1 MKNAILYN
9 IITADVQTGTQSS
22 TIKKTPLSRCQKQKK
37 YEQAV
42 IIPTRNRS
50 RHRSRHRP
58 TPPREKGQGNPRC

>member
-9 IITADVQTGTQSS
+9 IITADVQKGTQSS
-22 TIKKTPLSRCQKQKK
+22 TIKKKAPLSRRQKQKK

-50 RHRSRHRP
+50 RHPP
-58 TPPREKGQGNPRC
+58 TPPREKGRGNPRC

>member
-9 IITADVQTGTQSS
+9 TTTGEQQIGTQSS
-22 TIKKTPLSRCQKQKK
+22 TIKKAPLSRRQKQKK

-50 RHRSRHRP
+50 RHRSRHPP
-58 TPPREKGQGNPRC
+58 TPPREKGRGNPRC